1 MSALLAGL
9 FARRKRQGPPLPPA
23 ACGLVLDAPVPVLYA
38 VGDVHGRIDLYREME
53 AQIAAEDEPGEKLI
67 VLLGD
72 LIDRGPD
79 SAGMIDHLLAPAPA
93 GTTRLC
99 LLGNHEE
106 MAIQFLLDPDPK
118 AAWLSHGGAEMLMS
132 YGIARDPQALRQLS
146 RRALAMRIAAHVPQ
160 EHFDFLH
167 SLPLFLRAG
176 PHFLCHAGIDP
187 AVALDAQDR
196 RALLWSRR
204 FLDPESPPP
213 VGLAPGGVVVQGHVP
228 IEAAA
233 QRGWR
238 INVDTGAY
246 ITGRLSAVRFAA
258 GCAPSFLSVGN

>member
-1 MSALLAGL
+1 MRGLLGGL
-9 FARRKRQGPPLPPA
+9 LARRKRKGRSQPTVR
-23 ACGLVLDAPVPVLYA
+23 GLVLDTPPPLLYA

-53 AQIAAEDEPGEKLI
+53 ARIAAEDRPGEKLI

-93 GTTRLC
+93 GLTRLC

-118 AAWLSHGGAEMLMS
+118 AEWLHYGGAEMLMS
-132 YGIARDPQALRQLS
+132 YGIVRDPEALRQLS
-146 RRALAMRIAAHVPQ
+146 RRALSMRIAAHVPQ
-160 EHFDFLH
+160 EHVDFLR
-167 SLPLFLRAG
+167 SLPLFVWAG
-176 PHFLCHAGIDP
+176 PHFLCHAGVDP

-204 FLDPESPPP
+204 FLEAGGPPP
-213 VGLAPGGVVVQGHVP
+213 AGLAPGGVVVQGHVP
-228 IEAAA
+228 IETPA

-246 ITGRLSAVRFAA
+246 MTGRLSAVRVVA
-258 GCAPSFLSVGN
+258 GCSPTFLSVGT